1 VISVLS
7 KIPFISILT
16 SRLDFRKKNIIL
28 FEVNYL

>member
-16 SRLDFRKKNIIL
+16 SRLDFRKKKYYFIWS
-28 FEVNYL
+28 